1 MGSLTAQILV
11 SDAHPYHGG
20 INPAYYLFLSENS
33 HPAWILVNQNIFEE
47 PINFRKGGRAK
58 KIRIIWSPSIENM
71 LEDALLM
78 IALYVIKN
86 QQIIDLF
93 QKICQNSGE
102 SHLEI
107 YEKLTGSQRDECYQE
122 CRRIENWPKIVVT
135 VTRGSSIQDQ
145 LSELKKYSIE
155 AELCVSK

>member
-11 SDAHPYHGG
+11 GDAHPYHGG
-20 INPAYYLFLSENS
+20 INPTYYLFLSENS
-33 HPAWILVNQNIFEE
+33 RPAWILVNQNISDG
-47 PINFRKGGRAK
+47 PINLRQRGRVK
-58 KIRIIWSPSIENM
+58 KIRIVWIPTVKNM

-102 SHLEI
+102 NPQEI
-107 YEKLTGSQRDECYQE
+107 YEKLTTSQLEECYQE
-122 CRRIENWPKIVVT
+122 CRRIENWPKMVVT
-135 VTRGSSIQDQ
+135 VTRGSTIRDQ
-145 LSELKKYSIE
+145 LPVLKNYAIE

>member
-11 SDAHPYHGG
+11 GDAHSCHGG
-20 INPAYYLFLSENS
+20 INPAFYLFLSENS

-47 PINFRKGGRAK
+47 PINFRKGGRVK
-58 KIRIIWSPSIENM
+58 KTRIIWIPSIENM

-86 QQIIDLF
+86 RQIIDLF

-122 CRRIENWPKIVVT
+122 CRRIKNLPKIVVT
-135 VTRGSSIQDQ
+135 VTRGSTIQDQ
-145 LSELKKYSIE
+145 LSVLKKYSIE
-155 AELCVSK
+155 AELCVSN